1 MKSRLDV
8 LTAQIDSLSTK
19 LEEKDKEMGFQE
31 KQLKE
36 MKNMNA
42 ALDNQLTKYM
52 DALELQN
59 KV

>member
-31 KQLKE
+31 KQSKE